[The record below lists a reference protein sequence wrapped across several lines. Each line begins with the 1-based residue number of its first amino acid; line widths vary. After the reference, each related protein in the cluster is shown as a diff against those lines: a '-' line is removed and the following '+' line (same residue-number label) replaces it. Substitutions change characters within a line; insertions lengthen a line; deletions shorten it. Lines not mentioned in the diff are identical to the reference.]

1 MENLIEE
8 VRQHQ
13 INLLKED
20 EKINNN
26 NYNCDYYKPSNKRNI
41 LNLNSNKS
49 QKLNS
54 YSDYSLKYKPIFNK
68 RNEIQNKKPE
78 KHYETFIAENNDNI
92 SSPEFLSIIKETKI
106 KKPEKQKNT
115 DEITFNK
122 NKVLLWYEI
131 LNSYD
136 TFNKENKKP
145 SIKENKNINKENDY
159 IKELTQ
165 MHESIKKQGEIL
177 SSSNKKIEIKNYQD
191 ILNNIIKEIEAVRK
205 ERKKENDI
213 FQKRIKILEENIYNN
228 NKLLKYKTPK
238 KEIKKL
244 KSIYFSNK
252 GKENHKRYNK
262 YNTVKVNKKYKNKY
276 NNKNKNDNIHQ
287 EINYILNDYNN
298 RNKYINKYLRSKS
311 KENKKNKNVKKKYKF
326 GFYEKI
332 MNEIKQLNKEN
343 ELIEKSYKNMP
354 LSKEQLNDILIKKI
368 SKTKNKK
375 EINYKY
381 KRFLIQKDIKIIIKK
396 IIDDLLYECIYEL
409 MLIERE
415 KSNNKIKLIS
425 GINLIYEN
433 LNNLIT
439 QEKNIVSKYNNIVN
453 KKESK
458 AFTYNIIPMSKKK
471 FEVKIDNDLIN
482 KIEEDKLKL
491 LENKL
496 LNGSFY
502 SNFNIFEIYDEFVDE
517 QIKDI
522 LEDETNYIV
531 NKYELLVDKLLNE
544 ELKKVEKELN
554 K

>member
-8 VRQHQ
+8 IRQRQ

-20 EKINNN
+20 EKINSNYNN
-26 NYNCDYYKPSNKRNI
+26 NYYKSSNKRKI

-54 YSDYSLKYKPIFNK
+54 YSDYSLKYKPIFNR
-68 RNEIQNKKPE
+68 RNEIQNKKQE

-92 SSPEFLSIIKETKI
+92 SSPELLSIIKETKI

-136 TFNKENKKP
+136 TFNKENKKL
-145 SIKENKNINKENDY
+145 SIKENKNINEENDY
-159 IKELTQ
+159 MKELTQ
-165 MHESIKKQGEIL
+165 MHESIIKQREIL
-177 SSSNKKIEIKNYQD
+177 SNSNKKIEIKNYQD

-213 FQKRIKILEENIYNN
+213 FQKRIKLLEENMYN

-244 KSIYFSNK
+244 KSLYLNNK
-252 GKENHKRYNK
+252 PKQNHKRYNK

-287 EINYILNDYNN
+287 EINYILNDFNN
-298 RNKYINKYLRSKS
+298 RNKCINKYLRSKS

-332 MNEIKQLNKEN
+332 MKEIKQLNKEN

-354 LSKEQLNDILIKKI
+354 ISKEQLNDILIKKI
-368 SKTKNKK
+368 NKTKNKK

-458 AFTYNIIPMSKKK
+458 AFIYNIIPMSKKK

>member
-26 NYNCDYYKPSNKRNI
+26 YNNNYYKSSNKRNI

-54 YSDYSLKYKPIFNK
+54 YSDFSLKYKPIFNR
-68 RNEIQNKKPE
+68 RNEIQNKKSE
-78 KHYETFIAENNDNI
+78 KHFETFIAENNDNI
-92 SSPEFLSIIKETKI
+92 SSPELLSIIKETKI

-165 MHESIKKQGEIL
+165 MHESIIKQREIL
-177 SSSNKKIEIKNYQD
+177 SNSNKKIEIKNYQD

-205 ERKKENDI
+205 ERKKEIDI

-244 KSIYFSNK
+244 KSIYLSNK
-252 GKENHKRYNK
+252 AKENHKRYNK
-262 YNTVKVNKKYKNKY
+262 YNTVKINKKYKNKY

-287 EINYILNDYNN
+287 EINYILNDFNK

-311 KENKKNKNVKKKYKF
+311 KENEKNKNVKKKYKF

-343 ELIEKSYKNMP
+343 ELIEKSYQNMP
-354 LSKEQLNDILIKKI
+354 ISKEQLNDILIKKI
-368 SKTKNKK
+368 NKTKNKK

-458 AFTYNIIPMSKKK
+458 AFIYNIIPMSKKK

>member
-8 VRQHQ
+8 VRPHQ

-26 NYNCDYYKPSNKRNI
+26 YNNNYYKSSNKRNI

-54 YSDYSLKYKPIFNK
+54 YSDYRLKYKPIFNR
-68 RNEIQNKKPE
+68 RNEIQNKKAE

-165 MHESIKKQGEIL
+165 MHESIIKQREIL
-177 SSSNKKIEIKNYQD
+177 SNSNKKIEIKNYQD

-244 KSIYFSNK
+244 KSIYLSNK
-252 GKENHKRYNK
+252 AKENHKRYNK

-287 EINYILNDYNN
+287 EINYILNNFNN
-298 RNKYINKYLRSKS
+298 KNKYVNKYLRSKS
-311 KENKKNKNVKKKYKF
+311 KENEKNKNVKKKYKF

-368 SKTKNKK
+368 NKTKNKK

-396 IIDDLLYECIYEL
+396 IIDDLLYECIYDL

-458 AFTYNIIPMSKKK
+458 TYTYNIIPMSKKK

-517 QIKDI
+517 QIKAI

-531 NKYELLVDKLLNE
+531 NKYELFVDKLLNE
-544 ELKKVEKELN
+544 ELKKAEKDLN

>member
-8 VRQHQ
+8 VRQRQ
-13 INLLKED
+13 IDLLKED

-26 NYNCDYYKPSNKRNI
+26 YNNNYYKSSNKRNI

-54 YSDYSLKYKPIFNK
+54 YSDYSLKYKQIFNR
-68 RNEIQNKKPE
+68 RNEIQNKKSE

-92 SSPEFLSIIKETKI
+92 SSPELLSIIKETKI

-136 TFNKENKKP
+136 TYNKENKKP

-244 KSIYFSNK
+244 KSIYLSNK
-252 GKENHKRYNK
+252 AKENHKRYNK

-287 EINYILNDYNN
+287 EINYILNNFNN
-298 RNKYINKYLRSKS
+298 KNKYVNKYLRSKS
-311 KENKKNKNVKKKYKF
+311 KENKKNKNAKKKYKF

-368 SKTKNKK
+368 NKTKNKK

-396 IIDDLLYECIYEL
+396 IIDDLLYECIYDL

-458 AFTYNIIPMSKKK
+458 AFTYNIIPMNKKK

-517 QIKDI
+517 QIKAI

-531 NKYELLVDKLLNE
+531 NKYELFVDKLLNE
-544 ELKKVEKELN
+544 ELKKAEKELN

>member
-26 NYNCDYYKPSNKRNI
+26 YNNNYYKSSNKRNI

-54 YSDYSLKYKPIFNK
+54 YSDYRLKYKPIFNR
-68 RNEIQNKKPE
+68 RNEIQNKKAE

-165 MHESIKKQGEIL
+165 MHESIIKQREIL
-177 SSSNKKIEIKNYQD
+177 SNSNKKIEIKNYQD

-244 KSIYFSNK
+244 KSIYLSNK
-252 GKENHKRYNK
+252 AKENHKRYNK

-287 EINYILNDYNN
+287 EINYILNDFNN

-311 KENKKNKNVKKKYKF
+311 KENEKNKNVKKKYKF

-368 SKTKNKK
+368 NKTKNKK

-396 IIDDLLYECIYEL
+396 IIDDLLYECIYDL

-458 AFTYNIIPMSKKK
+458 TYTYNIIPMSKKK

-517 QIKDI
+517 QIKAI

-531 NKYELLVDKLLNE
+531 NKYELFVDKLLNE
-544 ELKKVEKELN
+544 ELKKAEKDLN

>member
-26 NYNCDYYKPSNKRNI
+26 YNNNYYKSSNKRNI

-54 YSDYSLKYKPIFNK
+54 YSDYRLKYKPIFNR
-68 RNEIQNKKPE
+68 RNEIQNKKAE

-92 SSPEFLSIIKETKI
+92 SSPKFLSIIKETKI

-165 MHESIKKQGEIL
+165 MHESIIKQREIL
-177 SSSNKKIEIKNYQD
+177 SNSNKKIEIKNYQD

-244 KSIYFSNK
+244 KSIYLSNK
-252 GKENHKRYNK
+252 AKENHKRYNK
-262 YNTVKVNKKYKNKY
+262 YNTVKVNKKYKNNY

-287 EINYILNDYNN
+287 EINYILNDCCSYPCNST
-298 RNKYINKYLRSKS
+298 RNKY
-311 KENKKNKNVKKKYKF
+311 
-326 GFYEKI
+326 
-332 MNEIKQLNKEN
+332 KQE
-343 ELIEKSYKNMP
+343 
-354 LSKEQLNDILIKKI
+354 
-368 SKTKNKK
+368 
-375 EINYKY
+375 
-381 KRFLIQKDIKIIIKK
+381 
-396 IIDDLLYECIYEL
+396 
-409 MLIERE
+409 
-415 KSNNKIKLIS
+415 
-425 GINLIYEN
+425 
-433 LNNLIT
+433 
-439 QEKNIVSKYNNIVN
+439 
-453 KKESK
+453 
-458 AFTYNIIPMSKKK
+458 
-471 FEVKIDNDLIN
+471 
-482 KIEEDKLKL
+482 
-491 LENKL
+491 
-496 LNGSFY
+496 
-502 SNFNIFEIYDEFVDE
+502 
-517 QIKDI
+517 
-522 LEDETNYIV
+522 
-531 NKYELLVDKLLNE
+531 
-544 ELKKVEKELN
+544 
-554 K
+554 